1 MGEVFS
7 FSPSEIYHRHHR
19 ESLPP
24 ERIFAGNVVKVPV
37 GTAHPEIHIG
47 VRRSF
52 VLYRKSAQ
60 CYHDSVGTAD
70 PRVLHLR
77 SNPIEATAEHHNVAV
92 DGHLPA
98 PLVDHFFPSRMGMP
112 MVD

>member
-19 ESLPP
+19 ESLPQG
-24 ERIFAGNVVKVPV
+24 IFVGNAVKVPV
-37 GTAHPEIHIG
+37 GTAHPEIHMAA
-47 VRRSF
+47 RRSP
-52 VLYRKSAQ
+52 VLYRNSAH

-98 PLVDHFFPSRMGMP
+98 PLVDHLSPSRMGMP
-112 MVD
+112 MAD